1 MTTDILTVETAAN
14 LLQLHPKTVLRFI
27 RERRLRATKVGK
39 QYRIM
44 RSDLN
49 AFAGSS
55 SANDHWDARAT
66 SVVDIADVNEALL
79 QRLSAILL
87 GATKG
92 KEPSDT
98 SISVDIAHDRERNSV
113 KVIVI
118 APPADAAALLKL
130 VGACLER

>member
-14 LLQLHPKTVLRFI
+14 LLQLHPKTILRFI

-39 QYRIM
+39 QYRIR

-49 AFAGSS
+49 AFAGSN
-55 SANDHWDARAT
+55 SANDHWEARAT
-66 SVVDIADVNEALL
+66 SVVDIADVNDALL

-98 SISVDIAHDRERNSV
+98 PISVDIAHDRERNSV
-113 KVIVI
+113 KVIII
-118 APPADAAALLKL
+118 ASPADAAALLKL